1 MQSTLISRPEGRAT
15 ERPYTILGTP
25 LVRVWSAAFLILAD
39 LNSSAQL
46 VKLTEMNKPWKSLAK
61 GDCNWASGFRPAN
74 RALKLNCRFTVPQ
87 LQNESAEVSDP
98 R

>member
-1 MQSTLISRPEGRAT
+1 MIEAIS
-15 ERPYTILGTP
+15 IVLGLFCAVIFVAHAVDAYLAP
-25 LVRVWSAAFLILAD
+25 WSAAFLILAD

-46 VKLTEMNKPWKSLAK
+46 VKLTEMKKPRKSLAK